1 MRIEPSSSRTRWPHI
16 PTLNWNGGRP
26 MRRMCTPRRGAM
38 AISNTL
44 SEMPP
49 LQRPTTSVSRWIAG
63 SHVSGNVP
71 TSSLGSFVMRDFL
84 STNFAEAQ

>member
-1 MRIEPSSSRTRWPHI
+1 
-16 PTLNWNGGRP
+16 
-26 MRRMCTPRRGAM
+26 M

-71 TSSLGSFVMRDFL
+71 TSILGSFVMQDFL